1 MVIPV
6 FVSTI
11 LKNFKS
17 FSIPLLVG
25 AAISTGAGLYLHG
38 KKVQSLETQIE
49 LLQAQAETEQI
60 VREIV
65 DDASEQNVERRREI
79 SQSIS
84 DATEEIQEAKEED
97 EEVSNY
103 LNDTIPERLQ
113 LARERARCI
122 SLPYTCKS
130 DSGE

>member
-1 MVIPV
+1 MQILL
-6 FVSTI
+6 TL
-11 LKNFKS
+11 LKNIKT
-17 FSIPLLVG
+17 FSIPLMIG
-25 AAISTGAGLYLHG
+25 AAISFGAGLYLHG

-49 LLQAQAETEQI
+49 LLQAQAETEQV
-60 VREIV
+60 VRNIV

-103 LNDTIPERLQ
+103 LNDTIPERLR
-113 LARERARCI
+113 LARERARCV